1 MGYERLRS
9 QLLNGFRNGNSFA
22 VLGGRRCGK
31 TSLLMQIE
39 QDLQAHDL
47 APFRPLPRFL
57 DMTELSRVTPSL
69 LFEAIYRLV
78 IQEVEASPWMRG
90 ASGREYQNFLAHLDA
105 AKPVL
110 DQRYGSN
117 WLVILLIDELDAAI
131 SKLPDDQFFQN
142 MRNLLMISRFH
153 RHFRLVASGVR
164 EMSKL
169 ISSGASPLNNLRNRH
184 LGVLSGA
191 QARQLIPFGFP
202 AGFDPE
208 VESFLFQ
215 LTGRHPYMLQGVLE
229 KLWEDGAALDKQAL
243 RKAAREFLDEQQTF
257 PRWLD
262 AFGPAEHAVYRLLSE
277 ASDRTLRIQAV
288 RQRIDPALIPHI
300 DEALTVLSYHGL
312 IDDSEPDEPQIAGT
326 LFREVMF

>member
-1 MGYERLRS
+1 MTGENPYNSTRPGNLFVGYERLRF
-9 QLLNGFRNGNSFA
+9 QILNGFRNGNSFA

-47 APFRPLPRFL
+47 TPFRPLPRFL

-78 IQEVEASPWMRG
+78 IQEVKASPWIPG

-142 MRNLLMISRFH
+142 LRNLLMISRFH

-169 ISSGASPLNNLRNRH
+169 ISSGASPLNNLRNKH
-184 LGVLSGA
+184 LGVLTGT
-191 QARQLIPFGFP
+191 QVRQLIAVGFP
-202 AGFDPE
+202 EEIDPE

-229 KLWEDGAALDKQAL
+229 KLWEDGAALDKQAF
-243 RKAAREFLDEQQTF
+243 RKAAREFLNEQKTF

-262 AFGPAEHAVYRLLSE
+262 AFGQAEHCGVSVVIRSSARNTARS
-277 ASDRTLRIQAV
+277 
-288 RQRIDPALIPHI
+288 
-300 DEALTVLSYHGL
+300 
-312 IDDSEPDEPQIAGT
+312 
-326 LFREVMF
+326 